1 MNGIFSQYDSQDLNR
16 IAAKG
21 IQEKL
26 RNIRQRINVEFIA
39 KRLIWE
45 LIQNAK
51 DNAATCNING
61 NPNVSIEIELNANN
75 LKFSHNNGYFTNEN
89 VRGLIRRYSSSDKDR
104 ENETIVSPPATT
116 GRFGTGFMTTHLLS
130 EKVLVKGVFNENKNS
145 FCKFELPLDRSGVN
159 EKEIIRSIENAFF
172 EIEESMKAQTRFEIS
187 TINKHNTEFLYY
199 LNEEGYK
206 LAEISIAE
214 LNDSLPY
221 TLINIP
227 NIERIDIN
235 QNGESYFYK
244 IKKIKDFETG
254 NSKISIIE
262 FTSNNHNTLHNN
274 FATIIDDNTRIII
287 PIIYNENSIE
297 IQNINKNVPKLFL
310 DFPLIGTEDLNIPFV
325 INNPLFEPTEQ
336 RDGVSLTG
344 GNDKDTLINSNIL
357 IKAFELYKEFVDFAC
372 EQPNWGT
379 LFNLARIKK
388 PKEKDWIDAE
398 WFKTNIT
405 HPIQAKLLISP
416 IVESNAGVRVCIKD
430 SDGED
435 QIFFPSATKEE
446 IRNRI
451 WEFSNDYYPKQ
462 LPIKEH
468 IHQWYEI
475 IKTFKDITQQYI
487 SSIGIDIHY
496 FKDIKNLSLNL
507 NKTEE
512 KTIEWLN
519 DYYDLLNLEGEFI
532 DFIIKD
538 KFAIIPNQNGIFKKR
553 SDLFVDAEIDE
564 ELKNVM
570 QILGIDLR
578 DKLRHKDVITKSNY
592 TDNSDIQIKYN
603 VKNQESVV
611 DDINKIIVAGINE
624 NIQKACDYLCSCF
637 SDDEDF
643 PVEQDFIYKF
653 CKDLWD
659 MPEKKKL
666 HKWSKEIWQEV
677 NKRQISRIHIIVS
690 QTKRIYKLEDILKLD
705 YFKTKDWFYSF
716 ANFLIKYN
724 YDNLL
729 NLSAYPI
736 LPNQY
741 AVYCI
746 KDKLFFENGEI
757 DEDLKNIASELGSEI
772 FYKLIDKAI
781 FLELPEN
788 RGIDEVQVAD
798 EISKLVKPLLHNITE
813 REDNK
818 EVIRMLYLW
827 MNKNR
832 LKAEKLF
839 SEVYEKR
846 FLLISDDEITA
857 NIEKAEIIDEILGE
871 TGMSSS
877 EIKDKL
883 IALLN
888 NTKSN
893 ISEDMSKFDKLE
905 DDIIISPDLVD
916 NSDERSR
923 ISTNEEAKIII
934 FDTLRN
940 KGFIVPNNISINYT
954 IVSGVSKPNGI
965 PIKIV
970 IKSGKAGKIYFNPS
984 EWMALTETDSQ
995 LFVVTSGNIVRN
1007 VTLNDL
1013 AALNDSF
1020 HMRFNTK
1027 AFAIETN
1034 LKAFADFFRY
1044 LPYTHFI
1051 FDTPEST
1058 SDYLEEFGLNK
1069 RNPSASTLS
1078 SDDKNL
1084 LH

>member
-206 LAEISIAE
+206 LAEISIDE
-214 LNDSLPY
+214 FDDCIDY

-227 NIERIDIN
+227 NIERVTLKN
-235 QNGESYFYK
+235 KGESVFFEIK
-244 IKKIKDFETG
+244 EIKKFQTISKD
-254 NSKISIIE
+254 ISIIE
-262 FTSNNHNTLHNN
+262 VISNNHKTVNKHY
-274 FATIIDDNTRIII
+274 ATIIDDNTRIII
-287 PIIYNENSIE
+287 PVIFSDDKIE
-297 IQNINKNVPKLFL
+297 IQNPGINVPRLFL
-310 DFPLIGTEDLNIPFV
+310 DFPMIGTEDLNFPFI
-325 INNPLFEPTEQ
+325 INNPLFEPTET

-344 GNDKDTLINSNIL
+344 GIDKDTLINSNII
-357 IKAFELYKEFVDFAC
+357 IKAFELYKEFIDFAC
-372 EQPNWGT
+372 SQPQWNN
-379 LFNLARIKK
+379 LYNLARIKK
-388 PKEKDWIDAE
+388 PKEKDWLDID
-398 WFKTNIT
+398 WFKNNIT
-405 HPIQAKLLISP
+405 QTIQAKLLISP

-430 SDGED
+430 SEGVN
-435 QIFFPSATKEE
+435 QIYFPSATKEE

-451 WEFSNDYYPKQ
+451 WEFSNDFNPEL
-462 LPIKEH
+462 LPVKDH
-468 IHQWYEI
+468 IHQWYNI
-475 IKTFKDITQQYI
+475 IKNWKDCFEQTIDMIAFEIQISKNNNDLAKDIA
-487 SSIGIDIHY
+487 
-496 FKDIKNLSLNL
+496 KN
-507 NKTEE
+507 EE
-512 KTIEWLN
+512 ETIVWLN
-519 DYYDLLNLEGEFI
+519 EYYDLLNYEGEFI
-532 DFIIKD
+532 KEIIND
-538 KFAIIPNQNGIFKKR
+538 KYAIIPNQNGIFKKR
-553 SDLFVDAEIDE
+553 SDLYVDEDIDE

-578 DKLRHKDVITKSNY
+578 DKLRHKDVKTKSNY
-592 TDNSDIQIKYN
+592 TDNSDLQLKYN
-603 VKNQESVV
+603 VKSQENII
-611 DDINKIIVAGINE
+611 DEINKIIVAGKNE

-666 HKWSKEIWQEV
+666 HRWSAEIWQEV
-677 NKRQISRIHIIVS
+677 NKRQISRILTIVS
-690 QTKRIYKLEDILKLD
+690 PTKGNYKLKDKLGFD
-705 YFKTKDWFYSF
+705 YNNTVKWIISF
-716 ANFLIKYN
+716 ANFLIKNN
-724 YDNLL
+724 YDYLL
-729 NLSAYPI
+729 NLSGYPI
-736 LPNQY
+736 LLNQQGLF
-741 AVYCI
+741 CI
-746 KDKLFFENGEI
+746 KDKLFFEKGVI
-757 DEDLKNIASELGSEI
+757 DEELKNIANELGSEI

-871 TGMSSS
+871 TGMSSG

-893 ISEDMSKFDKLE
+893 TSEDMSKFDKLE
-905 DDIIISPDLVD
+905 DDIMISPDLVD

-934 FDTLRN
+934 FETLRN
-940 KGFIVPNNISINYT
+940 KGFIVPTNISINYT
-954 IVSGVSKPNGI
+954 VVSGVSKPNGI

-984 EWMALTETDSQ
+984 EWLALSEPDSQ

-1069 RNPSASTLS
+1069 RNPSASTLT